1 MKKLDVLGEVALMY
15 MPASDE
21 LRDYLRLFR
30 LEPASE
36 VKFLELAD
44 RELKNTYLQ
53 RYALSPEGEIFSSA
67 AERYQRGCRGTLRS
81 GLCLSKRKKQML
93 TDARQELVLAYVQ
106 RHDFGADAEG
116 LLFVPELAEAA
127 RLYVRLY
134 PLFEAS
140 EVKMMAMEDAA
151 MVADYLEHDDLH
163 EAAELMLLSGT
174 FCHLAPAYA
183 KKWGFGE
190 KAAGEFAQK
199 TGK

>member
-44 RELKNTYLQ
+44 RELKNAYLQ
-53 RYALSPEGEIFSSA
+53 RYALSPEGEIFL
-67 AERYQRGCRGTLRS
+67 LRQKDTS
-81 GLCLSKRKKQML
+81 EAVGYFTEWPLSVEAQKQML
-93 TDARQELVLAYVQ
+93 TDARQELVLAYVE
-106 RHDFGADAEG
+106 RDYFGADAEG

-199 TGK
+199 NGK

>member
-44 RELKNTYLQ
+44 RELKNAYLQ
-53 RYALSPEGEIFSSA
+53 RYALSPEGEIFL
-67 AERYQRGCRGTLRS
+67 LRQKDTS
-81 GLCLSKRKKQML
+81 EALSVEAQKQML

-106 RHDFGADAEG
+106 RYDFGADAEG

-199 TGK
+199 NGK

>member
-1 MKKLDVLGEVALMY
+1 
-15 MPASDE
+15 
-21 LRDYLRLFR
+21 
-30 LEPASE
+30 
-36 VKFLELAD
+36 
-44 RELKNTYLQ
+44 
-53 RYALSPEGEIFSSA
+53 
-67 AERYQRGCRGTLRS
+67 
-81 GLCLSKRKKQML
+81 ML

-127 RLYVRLY
+127 KLYVRLY

-199 TGK
+199 NGK

>member
-1 MKKLDVLGEVALMY
+1 
-15 MPASDE
+15 
-21 LRDYLRLFR
+21 
-30 LEPASE
+30 
-36 VKFLELAD
+36 
-44 RELKNTYLQ
+44 
-53 RYALSPEGEIFSSA
+53 
-67 AERYQRGCRGTLRS
+67 
-81 GLCLSKRKKQML
+81 ML

-199 TGK
+199 TESSFFRTVSVIKRASYEALF

>member
-53 RYALSPEGEIFSSA
+53 RYALSPEGEIFL
-67 AERYQRGCRGTLRS
+67 LRQKDTS
-81 GLCLSKRKKQML
+81 EAVGYFTEWPLSVEAQKQML

-116 LLFVPELAEAA
+116 LLFVPEL
-127 RLYVRLY
+127 RKQPDCMCVCILCLRHRK
-134 PLFEAS
+134 S
-140 EVKMMAMEDAA
+140 K
-151 MVADYLEHDDLH
+151 
-163 EAAELMLLSGT
+163 
-174 FCHLAPAYA
+174 
-183 KKWGFGE
+183 
-190 KAAGEFAQK
+190 
-199 TGK
+199 

>member
-1 MKKLDVLGEVALMY
+1 M
-15 MPASDE
+15 
-21 LRDYLRLFR
+21 
-30 LEPASE
+30 
-36 VKFLELAD
+36 ELAD
-44 RELKNTYLQ
+44 RELKNAYLQ
-53 RYALSPEGEIFSSA
+53 RYALSPEGEIFL
-67 AERYQRGCRGTLRS
+67 LRQKDTS
-81 GLCLSKRKKQML
+81 EAVGYFTEWPLSVEAQKQML

-127 RLYVRLY
+127 KLYVRLY

-199 TGK
+199 TESSFSERFR